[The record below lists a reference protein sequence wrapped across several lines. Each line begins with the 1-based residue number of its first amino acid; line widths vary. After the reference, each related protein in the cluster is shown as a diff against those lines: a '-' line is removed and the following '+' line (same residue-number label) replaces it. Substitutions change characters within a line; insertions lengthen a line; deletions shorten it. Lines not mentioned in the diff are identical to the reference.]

1 MNTLFNP
8 VINGEFS
15 LMGYVVCTIASMLL
29 GGLVA
34 LSLSV
39 KGRISKNFALS
50 LVLLPPIVETVLIL
64 VNGNLGTGIAV
75 MGAFSLVRFRSVPGS
90 SREIV
95 GIFMSMALGV
105 ASALGYLGV
114 ALIFTALICL
124 VMILFALIEIPERK
138 RGRLELKITVP
149 ENLNYVNCFD
159 ELFDSYTKYH
169 KLTKAKTA
177 SLGSLYKLT
186 YEVELKSAD
195 SEKNF
200 IDEIRIRNG
209 NLEVSLGNLI
219 RTEEF

>member
-8 VINGEFS
+8 VVDGAFS
-15 LMGYVVCTIASMLL
+15 ITGYIVCTVVAMLL
-29 GGLVA
+29 GGIVA

-39 KGRISKNFALS
+39 KGRLSKNFALS

-75 MGAFSLVRFRSVPGS
+75 MGAFSLVRFRSLPGS

-105 ASALGYLGV
+105 AAALGYLGV
-114 ALIFTALICL
+114 AVIFTAIVC
-124 VMILFALIEIPERK
+124 VVVVLFALINVPQGK
-138 RGRLELKITVP
+138 RGRLELRITVP
-149 ENLNYVNCFD
+149 ENLNYVHCFD
-159 ELFDSYTKYH
+159 EVFEKYTKYH

-186 YEVELKSAD
+186 YEIELKSAEA
-195 SEKNF
+195 EKNF

-209 NLEVSLGNLI
+209 NLEVSLGELV

>member
-8 VINGEFS
+8 VSDGTFS
-15 LMGYVVCTIASMLL
+15 LIGYVVCTIASMLL

-105 ASALGYLGV
+105 AAALGYIGV
-114 ALIFTALICL
+114 ALIFTLIICL
-124 VMILFALIEIPERK
+124 VMVLFAIIEIPDRK
-138 RGRLELKITVP
+138 CGRLELKITVP
-149 ENLNYVNCFD
+149 ENLNYVHCFD
-159 ELFDSYTKYH
+159 ELFEKYTKYH

-195 SEKNF
+195 SEKKF
-200 IDEIRIRNG
+200 IDEIRERNG
-209 NLEVSLGNLI
+209 NLEVSLGTLI